1 MIIALYPSLGGS
13 HKVFYQLPPY
23 SLAFL
28 FLIPCLWANSE
39 HEQFTISDIAIVLF
53 FIRNLNVALTSCY
66 TPKLSLIILRCKYI
80 LMHTQMYAYPAIFIF
95 RF

>member
-13 HKVFYQLPPY
+13 HKVFHQLPPY
-23 SLAFL
+23 SLAFYFSYHASGQIL
-28 FLIPCLWANSE
+28 TMNNTIP
-39 HEQFTISDIAIVLF
+39 DIAIVLF
-53 FIRNLNVALTSCY
+53 FIKYFNVALTSFS